1 MEKREARFKK
11 ITPVYLTL
19 SWAVHLVLGCYYTAR
34 GLPYYA
40 VLGFCGIL
48 FPLALRLVYKIC
60 RFRPIYQLDFLLTL
74 FFFLLYTVGLDLR
87 GYSVIPYYDKF
98 AHTLTGVVFALIGLI
113 VFYYLKPEKK
123 ISEKDLPLVCVFEIC
138 FSLAIAALWELSE
151 FTVSLLF
158 GTDPQNVL
166 TTGVTDTMLDI
177 LVCLIGTLVVLIPVS
192 FYFKKKRASL
202 LLGIFDVMF
211 HRNIVKEEESTG
223 QQ

>member
-19 SWAVHLVLGCYYTAR
+19 FWAVHLVLGCYYTAR

-123 ISEKDLPLVCVFEIC
+123 ILERIYRLSACLKFAFPWPLPLCGSSR
-138 FSLAIAALWELSE
+138 SLPLA
-151 FTVSLLF
+151 F
-158 GTDPQNVL
+158 
-166 TTGVTDTMLDI
+166 
-177 LVCLIGTLVVLIPVS
+177 CLGPT
-192 FYFKKKRASL
+192 R
-202 LLGIFDVMF
+202 
-211 HRNIVKEEESTG
+211 RTC
-223 QQ
+223 